1 MKQYDVVEIVDKIN
15 MLSGRYPIGIKWIF
29 KDMLFPPTFV
39 LPNHFISKYI

>member
-29 KDMLFPPTFV
+29 KDKRDGKFRARLGA
-39 LPNHFISKYI
+39 LG